1 MKEAINLITFVGFFF
16 LVLYH
21 NRRQPQPYLK
31 FILIGLVAIG
41 VTKGILPLIKQDAI
55 RYTLV
60 ILTLLMGWISYVWL
74 EKKQDI
80 NKNS

>member
-1 MKEAINLITFVGFFF
+1 MREAINLITLVGFFF

-21 NRRQPQPYLK
+21 DRRQPQPYLK
-31 FILIGLVAIG
+31 FVLIGLVAVG
-41 VTKGILPLIKQDAI
+41 VTKGVLPLIKQDVI
-55 RYTLV
+55 RYLLV
-60 ILTLLMGWISYVWL
+60 SLTLLIGWISYVWL